1 MHSLNKMAQPGDQST
16 LQSDCTRVT
25 SVNDQAALT
34 ALSES
39 EHEAEV
45 LNPADSRRS
54 STERAT
60 PAGRQRPPD
69 YGDREL

>member
-45 LNPADSRRS
+45 LNPTDSPRS
-54 STERAT
+54 SGGSAPE
-60 PAGRQRPPD
+60 RQRPPD

>member
-1 MHSLNKMAQPGDQST
+1 MHSLNKMSQPGDQST

-45 LNPADSRRS
+45 LNPTDSRRS
-54 STERAT
+54 SGE
-60 PAGRQRPPD
+60 PAPERQRPTD

>member
-45 LNPADSRRS
+45 LNPTDSPRS
-54 STERAT
+54 SAEPEVAE
-60 PAGRQRPPD
+60 RQRPPD